1 MYTKV
6 VYDEKSMLDI
16 LNFIMI
22 LGEMQIR
29 LEVDFVFVII
39 LFAGICSNLKCNR
52 IEWKSYIEVF
62 DGQMLVTF
70 CSSHRV
76 AVINI
81 IVAIQNSTMN
91 MKKLSLH
98 VFGWSLH
105 LIFIE
110 YWKGIGDLSMS
121 FTMIH
126 RLWNYLQ
133 IILFAKR
140 YKKVFWVVQGWIKL
154 DGKYLNRVL
163 RKSKIRSYKYVKTYL
178 RN

>member
-1 MYTKV
+1 
-6 VYDEKSMLDI
+6 
-16 LNFIMI
+16 MI

-39 LFAGICSNLKCNR
+39 LFAGICSN
-52 IEWKSYIEVF
+52 WKIPHGNSYIKVVN
-62 DGQMLVTF
+62 GYVLVTF

-76 AVINI
+76 SVINI

-110 YWKGIGDLSMS
+110 YWKGIGDLSIS
-121 FTMIH
+121 FTRIH

-133 IILFAKR
+133 IISFAER

-163 RKSKIRSYKYVKTYL
+163 RKSKIRSYKYVESYL